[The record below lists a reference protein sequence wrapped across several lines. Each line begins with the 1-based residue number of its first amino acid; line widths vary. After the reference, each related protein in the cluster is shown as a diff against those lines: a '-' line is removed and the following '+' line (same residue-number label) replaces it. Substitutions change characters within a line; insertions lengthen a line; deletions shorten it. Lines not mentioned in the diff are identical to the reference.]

1 MENDLSNTSD
11 LRFSVDGTVSSRGGI
26 LLDMCEMTGLRVVN
40 GRVAGDIPAAVTSL
54 GNGDGKSKSVID
66 LFLACPTVF
75 ERIESLKV
83 GGKLRAKSD
92 HLAVTLTMARTIE
105 IGAEEQEAAAT
116 TDMLDSTSTST
127 IETGDEYI
135 IDAALLPVFAEK
147 IAAAA
152 APLLEQICIAATAA
166 AELKDADMLDKAVD
180 DYNRVVSNACA
191 DAGMRK
197 KGVVTDK
204 DRWAKSINKSPLP
217 IRQQARAAKRARKRM
232 LRKCDIGALANAQK
246 KLRKVTDKSRKARR
260 EIGVKRLERLLKDDP
275 RRFYKYYRKPPSP
288 TLVSNGEL
296 SKHSENLL
304 GAEPPDLPIPPVV
317 PGTVPPPE
325 NIEGLLQTPFSMEE
339 LSPVLKKIKNQA
351 GMIGTLRPELLKA
364 SVEHLG
370 PAIVELL
377 NASVA
382 IGKLPKVWALSA
394 ITPIAKP
401 GSDHRT
407 CDGYRGIAVGT
418 LAAKLYGSMLD
429 HRIDGWAEASGIRA
443 KGQFGFRKGKGTA
456 SASFIVRTLFDQVR
470 TQKGGRLYTCFVD
483 FKKAYDSV
491 PRHLLWAKLERRGV
505 TGWVLDAIKAMY
517 ADVPMCV
524 KSSTGLGK
532 VFQSNLGV
540 KQGCPLSPLLFGLY
554 LDDWDAELKAASEAP
569 DDESDKFDFP
579 NLAGEDL
586 RSLMYADDLMQAA
599 TSIDGLRKQMALLE
613 DFSARWGLTINASKT
628 KVMVFSRLNSPHVAK
643 TAVLKIG
650 GEVVEVVERFKY
662 LGTIFHCSQ
671 MLSRHAVPARAYNGR
686 RAYHI
691 SRRRLAELQL
701 GGGLEINFRLFD
713 VMVDSVLG
721 YGAEVWAPE
730 LLCNDPLSNDCE
742 RVHLF
747 ALKWLLGVRKSTAS
761 CIVLAEAGRWPLAFR
776 WVKRIARFYNG
787 LVKAP
792 ADSILKRAFIANCQ
806 LTSNPA
812 EGSAKCMAEQSW
824 AAQLQRAFK
833 KFEVQLPLE
842 EPIEL
847 NVNDVC
853 IKWKEFYLNRVRTE
867 TGTKI
872 KKYVHEVRNG
882 LPEYEA
888 APYLGVSAVQERRAV
903 IQAMTGSHFLME
915 EVGWRGSWWH
925 APSPQ
930 CPSQHNLQD
939 QAGGAAGGMPHH
951 HSERLK
957 TISKLHDRSEDQAGG
972 AAGGMPHHHSE
983 RLDTISKAGGAAGGM
998 PHHHSARLNT
1008 ISKLHD
1014 RSEDQAGGAAGGM
1027 PHHHSA
1033 RLDTI
1038 SKLHDR
1044 SEDQAGG
1051 AAGGMPHH
1059 HSARLNTISKLH
1071 DRSEDQAGGAA
1082 GGMAITTVSVS
1093 TQSPSSM
1100 TGLKTRLEG
1109 QLVAC
1114 PITTVPV
1121 STQSPS
1127 ARLDTISK
1135 LHDRS
1140 EDQAGGAAGGMPH
1153 HHSARLNTISKLHDR
1168 SEDQA
1173 GGAAGGMAIT
1183 TVSVST
1189 QSPSS
1194 MTGLKTRLEGQL
1206 VACPITTV
1214 PVSTQ
1219 SPRWVT
1225 WLN

>member
-1 MENDLSNTSD
+1 MLTETHLHDVEDPPLIPGFDVSFKASRPRNAAAAGYGGVAVYFKQELFGKISIWKKREKDGVIWICGKKTEQAVAQFFCCCYVAPDNCTGRPKNEEEWFSKLEKEISEAKDLGEVLVAGDFNARIGAASEFNRLDVDGSNADAEVDTTIMENDLSNTSD

-599 TSIDGLRKQMALLE
+599 TSIDGLRKQMALL
-613 DFSARWGLTINASKT
+613 K
-628 KVMVFSRLNSPHVAK
+628 
-643 TAVLKIG
+643 LKL
-650 GEVVEVVERFKY
+650 K
-662 LGTIFHCSQ
+662 LK
-671 MLSRHAVPARAYNGR
+671 
-686 RAYHI
+686 
-691 SRRRLAELQL
+691 
-701 GGGLEINFRLFD
+701 
-713 VMVDSVLG
+713 
-721 YGAEVWAPE
+721 
-730 LLCNDPLSNDCE
+730 LL
-742 RVHLF
+742 H
-747 ALKWLLGVRKSTAS
+747 
-761 CIVLAEAGRWPLAFR
+761 
-776 WVKRIARFYNG
+776 
-787 LVKAP
+787 
-792 ADSILKRAFIANCQ
+792 
-806 LTSNPA
+806 
-812 EGSAKCMAEQSW
+812 
-824 AAQLQRAFK
+824 
-833 KFEVQLPLE
+833 
-842 EPIEL
+842 
-847 NVNDVC
+847 
-853 IKWKEFYLNRVRTE
+853 
-867 TGTKI
+867 
-872 KKYVHEVRNG
+872 
-882 LPEYEA
+882 
-888 APYLGVSAVQERRAV
+888 
-903 IQAMTGSHFLME
+903 
-915 EVGWRGSWWH
+915 
-925 APSPQ
+925 
-930 CPSQHNLQD
+930 
-939 QAGGAAGGMPHH
+939 
-951 HSERLK
+951 
-957 TISKLHDRSEDQAGG
+957 
-972 AAGGMPHHHSE
+972 
-983 RLDTISKAGGAAGGM
+983 
-998 PHHHSARLNT
+998 
-1008 ISKLHD
+1008 
-1014 RSEDQAGGAAGGM
+1014 
-1027 PHHHSA
+1027 
-1033 RLDTI
+1033 
-1038 SKLHDR
+1038 
-1044 SEDQAGG
+1044 
-1051 AAGGMPHH
+1051 
-1059 HSARLNTISKLH
+1059 
-1071 DRSEDQAGGAA
+1071 
-1082 GGMAITTVSVS
+1082 
-1093 TQSPSSM
+1093 
-1100 TGLKTRLEG
+1100 
-1109 QLVAC
+1109 
-1114 PITTVPV
+1114 
-1121 STQSPS
+1121 
-1127 ARLDTISK
+1127 
-1135 LHDRS
+1135 
-1140 EDQAGGAAGGMPH
+1140 
-1153 HHSARLNTISKLHDR
+1153 
-1168 SEDQA
+1168 
-1173 GGAAGGMAIT
+1173 
-1183 TVSVST
+1183 
-1189 QSPSS
+1189 
-1194 MTGLKTRLEGQL
+1194 
-1206 VACPITTV
+1206 
-1214 PVSTQ
+1214 
-1219 SPRWVT
+1219 
-1225 WLN
+1225 